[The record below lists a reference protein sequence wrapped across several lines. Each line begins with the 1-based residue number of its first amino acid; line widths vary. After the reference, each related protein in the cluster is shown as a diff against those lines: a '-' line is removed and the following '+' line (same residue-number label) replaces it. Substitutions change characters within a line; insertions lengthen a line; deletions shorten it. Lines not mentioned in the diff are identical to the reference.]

1 MKIEKINSNKIKVM
15 IDDDEAKAWNVSIKS
30 ISQNTPQVQDMFW
43 KAIRKAERDMEFF
56 VDGAKL
62 FVETE
67 PHGDEGFGLFITRI
81 ESELELEKAIEQCS
95 YKGHI
100 KRREIRSKVTSDDL
114 KTYDAS
120 KSRTKKATSALRRTA
135 DKQFTHIFKFEEF
148 DAVCS
153 AAKTVGGKFKG
164 DSRLYKLEENYYI
177 VLSAEEKRKSSKICS
192 RLSEFGENCSATP
205 LMFGR
210 LNEYGKLMIPES
222 AINKIALYM

>member
-1 MKIEKINSNKIKVM
+1 M
-15 IDDDEAKAWNVSIKS
+15 
-30 ISQNTPQVQDMFW
+30 
-43 KAIRKAERDMEFF
+43 
-56 VDGAKL
+56 DGAKL

-120 KSRTKKATSALRRTA
+120 KSRAKKATRELRRTA

-153 AAKTVGGKFKG
+153 AAKTLGGKFKG

-177 VLSAEEKRKSSKICS
+177 LLSAEEKRKIFQDMLALIRIRRKLQRHAVDVWKIE
-192 RLSEFGENCSATP
+192 RI
-205 LMFGR
+205 R
-210 LNEYGKLMIPES
+210 
-222 AINKIALYM
+222 KIDDPGIGDQ